1 MPPARG
7 GSGASLDAHRPYDP
21 DDIDAFAVVNGDLR
35 PYLIPASVVGGLQAI
50 HVGAYEDYRLDQGQ
64 PTTGSTTQAQPIDF

>member
-1 MPPARG
+1 MRWQSSTG
-7 GSGASLDAHRPYDP
+7 TWRR
-21 DDIDAFAVVNGDLR
+21 N
-35 PYLIPASVVGGLQAI
+35 LIPVSVVGGLQAI